1 MYFLTKKHIL
11 FSFLLIKK
19 GTRTRNQQKISLKE
33 TKKDETKTV
42 QRAAQ
47 ASHYPPTKLCQVY
60 GSRDSPCLASSLI
73 LPSSAKVEASRRSK
87 VLAFLSFQISQFTS
101 SRSDLISFFG
111 TFRSFPMKCHHSVTE
126 CVMPHKLGCSC

>member
-1 MYFLTKKHIL
+1 MFFLTKKHIL

-47 ASHYPPTKLCQVY
+47 ASHYPPTKLARY
-60 GSRDSPCLASSLI
+60 MAPAIPHALASSLI
-73 LPSSAKVEASRRSK
+73 LPSSAINVMYR
-87 VLAFLSFQISQFTS
+87 
-101 SRSDLISFFG
+101 FFYFILVIC
-111 TFRSFPMKCHHSVTE
+111 T
-126 CVMPHKLGCSC
+126 